1 MKPSPR
7 RSTPS
12 LSALQAFEMAAAH
25 LSFQR
30 AARQLGLTP
39 SAVSH
44 RIRGLEERFGVRLFA
59 RTGRAIRL
67 TEAGE
72 HYLSIVSASLDALE
86 HGSRDLQSLGAA
98 APDMRISAL
107 PFFTSTVII
116 PALDD
121 FRKRFPAI
129 SLQVAATNDY
139 ADFNQG
145 GVDAAIRYGREQSSG
160 LRFEPLLEVSSIAVC
175 SPRLARRL
183 KQPKDLIDQ
192 PLIHITVQPN
202 AWPVWLGEAGLQRPA
217 SQGDLWFD
225 NVLSALD
232 AARSGF
238 GVALAMHPLVSA
250 YAEFGRSLVAPFD
263 LPKARGDKFYLVY
276 RPEQARTRRI
286 LTLRRWLTEAVKAP
300 AHR

>member
-30 AARQLGLTP
+30 AAKLLGLTP

-72 HYLSIVSASLDALE
+72 HYLAIVSASLDALE
-86 HGSRDLQSLGAA
+86 HGSRDLQSLGASG
-98 APDMRISAL
+98 PDMRISAL

-116 PALDD
+116 PALHE
-121 FRKRFPAI
+121 FRKRFPAT

-139 ADFNQG
+139 ADFNHG

-175 SPRLARRL
+175 SPQLARRL
-183 KQPKDLIDQ
+183 KKPADLAEH
-192 PLIHITVQPN
+192 PLIHLTVQPN
-202 AWPVWLGEAGLQRPA
+202 AWPVWLGETGLQRAA

-225 NVLSALD
+225 NVLSALE
-232 AARSGF
+232 AARAGF
-238 GVALAMHPLVSA
+238 GIALAMHPLIASHSE
-250 YAEFGRSLVAPFD
+250 YGRSLVAPFE
-263 LPKARGDKFYLVY
+263 LPRGRGNKFYLVY
-276 RPEQARTRRI
+276 RSEHARTRRI
-286 LTLRRWLTEAVKAP
+286 VILKRWLADAVKA
-300 AHR
+300 AARG